1 MFLSFLPGDLHLKKS
16 DGGSFVITI
25 RGEEVFRTRLE
36 KKAIKKFND
45 IRRDMETQYPAREL
59 TPEEK
64 TKLLL
69 KYVSDVKVGLDHNS
83 FRPEDKK
90 KKSGSTRT
98 FG

>member
-1 MFLSFLPGDLHLKKS
+1 MNLSFLPGELHLNKQD
-16 DGGSFVITI
+16 DGLYVITV
-25 RGEEVFRTRLE
+25 RGEEVFATRVE
-36 KKAIKKFND
+36 KKAITAFNK
-45 IRRDMETQYPAREL
+45 IRREMESIFPPTEL

-69 KYVSDVKVGLDHNS
+69 KYIADSRLGLDHNS
-83 FRPEDKK
+83 FRPEEKK

>member
-1 MFLSFLPGDLHLKKS
+1 MKLSFFPGELYLTKQQN
-16 DGGSFVITI
+16 GLYVITV
-25 RGEEVFRTRLE
+25 RGEEVFSTRAE
-36 KKAIKKFND
+36 KKALAQFNK
-45 IRRDMETQYPAREL
+45 IRGEMESLFPPTEL

-69 KYVSDVKVGLDHNS
+69 KYVAERKVGLDHNS
-83 FRPEDKK
+83 FRPEEKK